1 MPSYVVVLHTYNGA
15 DSPANLSS
23 AQRST
28 LGETIMEVASFL
40 RRQAAFYLRLSEFC
54 SDGHLADQL
63 RSQAADFHQRALRA
77 EFNLRPAQVVSSLH

>member
-1 MPSYVVVLHTYNGA
+1 MEPTRRPTYSPHNEPSR
-15 DSPANLSS
+15 
-23 AQRST
+23 AQRGT
-28 LGETIMEVASFL
+28 LGETIMDAAPYL

-77 EFNLRPAQVVSSLH
+77 EFNLRPVQVVSSLH